1 MLGQEILDISQPQKG
16 FFVYEIT
23 PVSFKDLLAGVE
35 NTSFMWDNRD
45 ILWVSM
51 LVSERMVR
59 NGWSERV
66 PRGEGS
72 ERVCKVV
79 LPSASF
85 PKSYQKHIW
94 KKCEMRNG
102 NNSNSTSRDM
112 GVCSLSALQSAYK
125 SAPKTALR
133 GEKTSP
139 CNLDLTNKK
148 KDGESVQRRMAAM
161 CNMHIGMYGIYHMC
175 IFHKNLDACLLLI
188 MNFHWSSTWRD
199 IFHNISFKI
208 II

>member
-102 NNSNSTSRDM
+102 N
-112 GVCSLSALQSAYK
+112 CPQSLYYSLLSVSVTLTQKVEPLQDQEKNLLMCPLIIALSISGFNGLY
-125 SAPKTALR
+125 SPTALR
-133 GEKTSP
+133 T
-139 CNLDLTNKK
+139 NL
-148 KDGESVQRRMAAM
+148 GFAVEACYVEVQ
-161 CNMHIGMYGIYHMC
+161 HDPI
-175 IFHKNLDACLLLI
+175 KVE
-188 MNFHWSSTWRD
+188 
-199 IFHNISFKI
+199 
-208 II
+208 